1 MYALSVFSIIL
12 LGFAALLHS
21 GALVLGRRAA
31 GRALGAKAGERSFGL
46 MGARAAAGVAGWYLA
61 SSLLFTIA
69 LLSEG
74 EVVIDEATMRVH
86 PAAGGPAARAGV
98 LDGDRIVTA
107 AGVPIQSWDELRSVV
122 SKQGS
127 EPIALEIDRAGHA
140 ITIDAT
146 PEGLPPKLLVAPW
159 SEHRSLGI
167 GHGIVKGFL
176 APGRVVASTIRGLLT
191 AWAGTNPAELSGP
204 VGVVRETSRS
214 LGESFA
220 SALQL
225 SAALAS
231 YVLPYVAVGSV
242 LYELFARR
250 RRPPARG

>member
-12 LGFAALLHS
+12 LGFAGLLHG
-21 GALVLGRRAA
+21 GALFLGRRAA
-31 GRALGAKAGERSFGL
+31 GRAIGTRAGERSFGL

-61 SSLLFTIA
+61 SSLLFTIG

-74 EVVIDEATMRVH
+74 EVVIDEATIRVH

-107 AGVPIQSWDELRSVV
+107 AGVPIHSWDELRSIV
-122 SKQGS
+122 SKQGN
-127 EPIALEIDRAGHA
+127 EPIVLEIDRAGRA

-146 PEGLPPKLLVAPW
+146 PEGLPPKLLVA
-159 SEHRSLGI
+159 
-167 GHGIVKGFL
+167 
-176 APGRVVASTIRGLLT
+176 ATIRGLLT
-191 AWAGTNPAELSGP
+191 AWAGTNRAELLGP

-225 SAALAS
+225 SAALTS